1 VIDSERQL
9 SGKMVDKDVRNVL
22 ERSDYMTLK
31 HLFLIN
37 AILTLSKT
45 SLKKEH

>member
-9 SGKMVDKDVRNVL
+9 SEKIVDKDVRNIL
-22 ERSDYMTLK
+22 ERSDYMTLE

-37 AILTLSKT
+37 AILTLPET
-45 SLKKEH
+45 SLEKEY